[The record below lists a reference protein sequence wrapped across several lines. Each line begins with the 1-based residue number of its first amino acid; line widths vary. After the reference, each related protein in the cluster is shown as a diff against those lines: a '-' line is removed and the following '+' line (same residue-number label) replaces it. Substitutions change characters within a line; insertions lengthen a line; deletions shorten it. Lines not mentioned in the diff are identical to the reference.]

1 MKSELLTIGVL
12 AFVFVGII
20 SDGFAAEPKW
30 VVYDGFDGPGKGKEI
45 VLISGDEE
53 YRSEE
58 ALPQLGKILAKHHG
72 FKCTVVFSQDPKTG
86 VINPDNSH
94 NIPGLEA
101 LKTADL
107 MIIATR
113 FRDLVD
119 DQMAHIDAYV
129 RAGKPIIG
137 MRTAT
142 HAFNIGGGKKYASY
156 SFNRKGGFGKQI
168 LGDTWLN
175 HHGHHGRESTR
186 GLIAKG
192 QEKHPILKG
201 IKNGDIWGP
210 TDVYGVRPLAATC
223 TPIVMGQVL
232 KGMKFG
238 DEPVEGKKNNPMMPV
253 SWTNSHK
260 GENGT
265 TGRVFTTTMG
275 AATDLVVEGSRR
287 MMVNAAYWA
296 VGLEDKISARSKV
309 DLVGKYE
316 PTRFGFGKYKRGIM
330 PSAHL
335 LK

>member
-1 MKSELLTIGVL
+1 MKLEHITMGVL
-12 AFVFVGII
+12 AAVI
-20 SDGFAAEPKW
+20 SVIVSAATAAEPKW
-30 VVYDGFDGPGKGKEI
+30 VVYDGFDGAGKGKEI

-72 FKCTVVFSQDPKTG
+72 FKCTVVFSQDAETG

-142 HAFNIGGGKKYASY
+142 HAFNIGGGKKYSKY
-156 SFNRKGGFGKQI
+156 SHNRKGGFGKQI
-168 LGDTWLN
+168 LGDTWLH

-192 QEKHPILKG
+192 QENHPLLKG
-201 IKNGDIWGP
+201 IKDVDIWGP

-223 TPIVMGQVL
+223 KPLVMGQVL
-232 KGMKFG
+232 KGMKFD
-238 DEPVEGKKNNPMMPV
+238 DEPVEGRKNNPMMPV

-260 GENGT
+260 GDGGA

-275 AATDLVVEGSRR
+275 AATDLLAEGTRR

-296 VGLEDKISARSKV
+296 VGLEGKIPAKSKV
-309 DLVGKYE
+309 DIVGVYK
-316 PTRFGFGKYKRGIM
+316 PLQFGFGKYKRGVK

-335 LK
+335 MK